1 MGELWRS
8 KEMSL
13 VEVFIP
19 LDIARDTVRE
29 LGKRDIIQFR
39 DV

>member
-19 LDIARDTVRE
+19 LDIARDTVKE
-29 LGKRDIIQFR
+29 LGEKSIIQFK